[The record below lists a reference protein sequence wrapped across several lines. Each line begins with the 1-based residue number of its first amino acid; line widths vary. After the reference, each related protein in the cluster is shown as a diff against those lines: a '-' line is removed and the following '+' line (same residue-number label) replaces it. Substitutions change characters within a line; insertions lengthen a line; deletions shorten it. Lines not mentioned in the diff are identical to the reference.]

1 MGQAV
6 PGASEAYR
14 SYALH
19 HDVAVTAEALQ
30 SADLSLA
37 QAYIYADALVSDSM
51 SLPLTDLQKSNLAS
65 LRADPIAQ
73 SVWNQ
78 LRPSSDHS
86 AGAATEGRVN
96 QTAQQTELG
105 FADSNSNRP
114 IERSSAAQTQIS
126 NAEKGEG
133 QSGNLD
139 IANNGGIIELEGY
152 ASADDKP
159 YQIRYPRE
167 KRIELI
173 NRGVS
178 QPTTIFAKD
187 TANNRF
193 ASSVAH
199 VPKKEGFYDVAIH
212 GRETSVDFYGTPIDA
227 YTLAKI
233 ILQRKDYKR
242 GTPVRLLSC
251 NTGNTTN
258 TGNCF
263 AQLLA
268 NELDVDVEA
277 ATDVLYVT
285 VNEFGVGEFVVG
297 KDNVGEMKMF
307 YSRKVENMR

>member
-1 MGQAV
+1 MFSVWGQVV

-30 SADLSLA
+30 SAGISLA

-65 LRADPIAQ
+65 LRADPVAQ
-73 SVWNQ
+73 AIWNR
-78 LRPSSDHS
+78 LRPTP
-86 AGAATEGRVN
+86 AEPLAAT
-96 QTAQQTELG
+96 QTAQQTGPG
-105 FADSNSNRP
+105 FADSDPNRP
-114 IERSSAAQTQIS
+114 TEQPSAAQTQLS

-139 IANNGGIIELEGY
+139 IANNGGIIEAEGY

-233 ILQRKDYKR
+233 ILRRKDYKR

-268 NELDVDVEA
+268 NELDAIVEA
-277 ATDVLYVT
+277 PTGMLYVY
-285 VNEFGVGEFVVG
+285 VNADGVAEISVG
-297 KDNVGEMKMF
+297 HKNTGEMKKY
-307 YSRKVENMR
+307 YSRKVEVEP